1 MSLDYEK
8 LCGRQALEIANLRD
22 RVKCM
27 NEAMRKIYM
36 EVYGVGG
43 PLNDNKLGY
52 SRQQMVPFSRIA
64 AQADGWDR
72 MEDDQAPEGDDG
84 L

>member
-8 LCGRQALEIANLRD
+8 LCAQQALQIANLTA
-22 RVKCM
+22 RVKAM
-27 NEAMRKIYM
+27 NEAMRKIHM
-36 EVYGVGG
+36 EVYGIGG

-64 AQADGWDR
+64 AQADGWGR
-72 MEDDQAPEGDDG
+72 MEDDQVPEDG
-84 L
+84 